1 MDKNK
6 VLHDLL
12 GLPPQGH
19 DVQGETCDHYYETWP
34 DYAKN
39 PILVLREMMKQKS
52 WTQFAEVIGMV
63 YWTTLNDVR
72 KEYITNIPHY
82 TVDVELISDTITGKL
97 RDMAIQW
104 LKPPI
109 ITPEE
114 ARKLPSEYVA
124 LDQTKTE
131 VKDGSE

>member
-39 PILVLREMMKQKS
+39 PILVLQEMMKQKC
-52 WTQFAEVIGMV
+52 WIQFAEVIGMI
-63 YWTTLNDVR
+63 YWVKLNDVR
-72 KEYITNIPHY
+72 KEYAIEIPHY
-82 TVDVELISDTITGKL
+82 TVDIDLITDTTTGKL
-97 RDMAIQW
+97 RDIATEW
-104 LKPPI
+104 LKQIAITEVPPR

-114 ARKLPSEYVA
+114 AAKLPSTEEK
-124 LDQTKTE
+124 QEE
-131 VKDGSE
+131 VKG